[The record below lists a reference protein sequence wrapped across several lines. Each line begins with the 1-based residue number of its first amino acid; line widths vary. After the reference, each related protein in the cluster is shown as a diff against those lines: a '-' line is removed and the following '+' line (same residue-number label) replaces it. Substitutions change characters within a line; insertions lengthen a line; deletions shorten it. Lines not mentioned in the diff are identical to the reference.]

1 MSDSLLE
8 RARETFGHDRFATEV
23 TGIEIVDVAEN
34 YAKCELAVDSRHRN
48 AMETVMGGAI
58 FTLADFCFAVAAN
71 AEKLSVVSVASNIV
85 YLNAA
90 RGERLIAEAHC
101 LKSGRKNCF
110 FRVTVT
116 DELGT
121 LVAEVTETGSRVE

>member
-1 MSDSLLE
+1 MSDALLE
-8 RARETFGHDRFATEV
+8 LARETFGRDHFATQA
-23 TGIEIVDVAEN
+23 TGIEIVDVAKN
-34 YAKCELAVDSRHRN
+34 YARCELAIDDRHRN
-48 AMETVMGGAI
+48 AMGAVMGGAI

-71 AEKLSVVSVASNIV
+71 TEKLSVVSLSSNIV

-101 LKSGRKNCF
+101 IKSGRKNCF
-110 FRVTVT
+110 FRISVT

-121 LVAEVTETGSRVE
+121 LIAEVTETGSRVE